1 VIFCALFLQIQ
12 IRISGSVSPLCNAVH
27 ASACVSSGL
36 LLRSDNRGKG
46 GSAPSDE
53 LCQALHRSS
62 RFLGFAGGPSALV
75 GCKSCSPSEP
85 STSPSRIGEWPFA
98 FYFFYEMRLPSSCGL
113 RGRNDKDLRSIFLRY
128 VRAYSGIAW
137 KKVMK
142 FVCTPPGVITPKR

>member
-1 VIFCALFLQIQ
+1 MHYFCRFKSGFQDQCRHCVMQCTPRPAFL
-12 IRISGSVSPLCNAVH
+12 L
-27 ASACVSSGL
+27 ACFCGAIIGGKEGWL
-36 LLRSDNRGKG
+36 LLTSCARR
-46 GSAPSDE
+46 
-53 LCQALHRSS
+53 CIVHRV
-62 RFLGFAGGPSALV
+62 FLGFAGGPSALV

-98 FYFFYEMRLPSSCGL
+98 FFFFYEMRLPSSCGL

-142 FVCTPPGVITPKR
+142 FVCTPPGVITPKS